1 MRIFPIIP
9 IWLILVI
16 SLLLIALIIIKRQRL
31 SLTIKYLVL
40 IIIIF
45 IINLRIMFPNGH
57 EPIVKTNLDVL
68 FVIDNTISMQA
79 EDYNGT
85 NKRMQGV
92 IEDCKYIMD
101 ELDGSRFAVISFD
114 NKAKIGVPF
123 TLDKNM
129 AIETIEILKPKQE
142 LYAKGTNLDLPID
155 LMKSML
161 EITKKNNDNVR
172 IVFFLSDG
180 ENTSDTTRKSFN
192 DLKKYI
198 DDGSVLGY
206 GTTNGGY
213 MHEIDYYSQQEE
225 YIKDENYNNAISK
238 IDENNLKAIAKE
250 MGIDYIKMNS
260 KNDINSKLSKIKK
273 ISKETLEKN
282 DKSTY
287 NDIYFIF
294 IIPLLIDLYLIYREY
309 DK

>member
-1 MRIFPIIP
+1 MRLFPIIP
-9 IWLILVI
+9 LWLIIVI
-16 SLLLIALIIIKRQRL
+16 SISLIALILIKPQRL

-40 IIIIF
+40 IILLF
-45 IINLRIMFPNGH
+45 IINLRIMLPNGK

-79 EDYNGT
+79 EDYNGN

-92 IEDCKYIMD
+92 VEDCKYIMD

-114 NKAKIGVPF
+114 NKSKIGVPF

-172 IVFFLSDG
+172 IVFFISDG
-180 ENTSDTTRKSFN
+180 ENTSETTRKSFN
-192 DLKKYI
+192 GLKKYI

-250 MGIDYIKMNS
+250 MGIDYIKMNN

-273 ISKETLEKN
+273 ISKETLENN

-294 IIPLLIDLYLIYREY
+294 IIPLLIDLFLIYREY

>member
-1 MRIFPIIP
+1 MRLFPIIP
-9 IWLILVI
+9 LWLIIVI
-16 SLLLIALIIIKRQRL
+16 SISLIALILIKPQRL

-40 IIIIF
+40 IILLF
-45 IINLRIMFPNGH
+45 IINLRIMLPNGK

-79 EDYNGT
+79 EDYKGN

-92 IEDCKYIMD
+92 VEDCKYIIN
-101 ELDGSRFAVISFD
+101 ELEGSRFAVISFD
-114 NKAKIGVPF
+114 NKAKIGIPF

-129 AIETIEILKPKQE
+129 AIETIEILKPKE
-142 LYAKGTNLDLPID
+142 EFYARGTNLDISIE
-155 LMKSML
+155 LMQSML

-172 IVFFLSDG
+172 IVFFISDG
-180 ENTSDTTRKSFN
+180 ENTSDKAIKSFSG
-192 DLKKYI
+192 LKKYI
-198 DDGSVLGY
+198 DNGAVLGY

-213 MHEIDYYSQQEE
+213 MKEKDYYTEE
-225 YIKDENYNNAISK
+225 EVYIKDENYNNAISK
-238 IDENNLKAIAKE
+238 IDENNLNKIAKE
-250 MGIDYIKMNS
+250 MGIDYIKMNN
-260 KNDINSKLSKIKK
+260 KNDIDNKLNKIKR
-273 ISKETLEKN
+273 ITKETLENN

-294 IIPLLIDLYLIYREY
+294 IIPLLIDLFLIYREY